1 MEKQFS
7 IEGFLIDRLSKKGIA
22 DLEVETWEKDSRRDD
37 FLGRATSAADG
48 SFSFSFS
55 DKDYRDYRGFAENVP
70 NVYFKVFLKDNL
82 ITETNPQKI
91 STFSPI
97 NKLKKIIEIPD
108 ISKTDN
114 SISINDWNDMIKH
127 EDTILKRIK
136 ALPNG
141 SNAFIANPL
150 LCIAEVGVRLSE
162 EFREELI
169 GQHPTLAM
177 KSAIIFRAILNN
189 EMDNKI
195 NINLRGLFRR
205 FDK

>member
-1 MEKQFS
+1 MGKQFL
-7 IEGFLIDRLSKKGIA
+7 IEGFLIDRLSRKGIA

-55 DKDYRDYRGFAENVP
+55 DKDYHDYHDFNENIP
-70 NVYFKVFLKDNL
+70 NVYFKVFFKDNL
-82 ITETNPQKI
+82 ITETKPQKI
-91 STFSPI
+91 TTFSSI

-108 ISKTDN
+108 ISKTNN
-114 SISINDWNDMIKH
+114 SISINDWKDMIKY
-127 EDTILKRIK
+127 EDTILERIK

-150 LCIAEVGVRLSE
+150 LCIAEVGVSLSE
-162 EFREELI
+162 KFRKELI

-177 KSAIIFRAILNN
+177 KSTIIFRAVLNN
-189 EMDNKI
+189 EMDDKI